1 MNIGET
7 NPALAKGFKE
17 ATHDSTTMS
26 ISGTIV
32 KILILLAIVACAFV
46 YSWFYIPYSAG
57 IMMVVSLLTFVVA
70 MFTTFSP
77 KNAQF
82 SAVIYAAFEGL
93 FLGSISKF
101 FNNFYPGIV
110 LPAIL
115 LTIVAVLVTVFI
127 YGKRPSIADRTR
139 KGVMIA
145 LTTIV
150 VTSLIGIVLSWFG
163 IILPIY
169 NNGIIG
175 IVFSLAVVIV
185 ATISLMQDYDFILRG
200 VQSGAPKYM
209 EWYAAFGLMV
219 TLIWLYM
226 EILQLLAKIFSNND

>member
-17 ATHDSTTMS
+17 ATHNGTTMS
-26 ISGTIV
+26 ISGTIG
-32 KILILLAIVACAFV
+32 KIVILLAIVAAAFV
-46 YSWFYIPYSAG
+46 YSWFYVPYSSG
-57 IMMVVSLLTFVVA
+57 IMMAVSLITFIIA
-70 MFTTFSP
+70 MFTSFSP
-77 KNAQF
+77 KSAQF
-82 SAVIYAAFEGL
+82 SAIFYAAFEGL
-93 FLGSISKF
+93 FLGSISKL
-101 FNNFYPGIV
+101 FNNIYPGIV

-115 LTIVAVLVTVFI
+115 LTIVAVLVTVTI
-127 YGKRPSIADRTR
+127 YGRKPSIADRTR
-139 KGVMIA
+139 KGVMIG

-150 VTSLIGIVLSWFG
+150 VTSLIGIVLSFFG

-175 IVFSLAVVIV
+175 IAFSLVVVVI

-200 VQSGAPKYM
+200 AQAGAPKYM

-219 TLIWLYM
+219 TLVWLYM
-226 EILQLLAKIFSNND
+226 EILQLLAKIFSSND

>member
-32 KILILLAIVACAFV
+32 KILILLTIVTCSFV
-46 YSWFYIPYSAG
+46 YSWFYIPYSG
-57 IMMVVSLLTFVVA
+57 KIMIVISLITFIVA
-70 MFTTFSP
+70 MFTIFSP
-77 KNAQF
+77 KNSQF

-93 FLGSISKF
+93 FLGSLSKF

-115 LTIVAVLVTVFI
+115 LTIVAVFLTVFI

-145 LTTIV
+145 ITTIV
-150 VTSLIGIVLSWFG
+150 VTSLIGVLLSYFG

-175 IVFSLAVVIV
+175 IVFSLVVVIV

-200 VQSGAPKYM
+200 AQSGAPKYM
-209 EWYAAFGLMV
+209 EWYAAFGLILTIV
-219 TLIWLYM
+219 WLYM
-226 EILQLLAKIFSNND
+226 KILQLLAKIFSNND